1 MAHFAQVDENNIVR
15 DIIVIANADCGGGDF
30 PASEPI
36 GQAFING
43 PHPHCLALTGN
54 WLQTSYS
61 GSFRGCFA
69 GLDYSYDAVLDEF
82 MPPAAPEATP

>member
-1 MAHFAQVDENNIVR
+1 MAHFALIDASSIVR
-15 DIIVIANADCGGGDF
+15 EVIVISNTDCGGGDF

-43 PHPHCLALTGN
+43 PHPDNLDLEGV
-54 WLQTSYS
+54 WRQTSYS

-69 GLDYSYDAVLDEF
+69 GLGYTFNGTDFV
-82 MPPAAPEATP
+82 PPEIPTT